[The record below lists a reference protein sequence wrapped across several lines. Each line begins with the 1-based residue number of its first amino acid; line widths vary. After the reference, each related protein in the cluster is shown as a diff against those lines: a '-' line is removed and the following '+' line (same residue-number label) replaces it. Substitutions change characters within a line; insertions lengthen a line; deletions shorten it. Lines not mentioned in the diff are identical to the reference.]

1 MAAAAKVGRAAARAE
16 DSAVVEHAARL
27 GLAART
33 LVWTTIALLALLVA
47 AGRNAK
53 PDQSGALAALRDR
66 PLGTALLIAAAVG
79 FLAYGGYRLLSVAK
93 GHRDLPAGGQRR
105 LRRAQSLGEAGLYL
119 AAAGS
124 TASFLLGGA
133 KDSEQQT
140 ESVTARLMALPA
152 GRWLVGVLG
161 VAVAGLGVVMA
172 YRAVREKH
180 ARDLGPRTPR
190 WVRRPAVALGAVGMA
205 GRGGVIALAGGFL
218 VDAAARFDP
227 RSAKG
232 LDDTLQTLA
241 RQPFGT
247 VLLLAAGSALLA
259 FGIWSLAETLW
270 RDV

>member
-1 MAAAAKVGRAAARAE
+1 M
-16 DSAVVEHAARL
+16 EHTARL

-33 LVWTTIALLALLVA
+33 LVWTTIALLALAVA

-66 PLGTALLIAAAVG
+66 PLGTALLGAAAVG
-79 FLAYGGYRLLSVAK
+79 FLAYGGYRLLSAAT
-93 GHRDLPAGGQRR
+93 GHRDLPAGRQRW

-124 TASFLLGGA
+124 TASFLLGGGLGGGR
-133 KDSEQQT
+133 DSEQQT
-140 ESVTARLMALPA
+140 ESVTGRLMALPA
-152 GRWLVGVLG
+152 GRWLVGLVGL
-161 VAVAGLGVVMA
+161 AVAGLGAVMA

-247 VLLLAAGSALLA
+247 ALLLAAALALLA
-259 FGIWSLAETLW
+259 FGIWSLAETVW